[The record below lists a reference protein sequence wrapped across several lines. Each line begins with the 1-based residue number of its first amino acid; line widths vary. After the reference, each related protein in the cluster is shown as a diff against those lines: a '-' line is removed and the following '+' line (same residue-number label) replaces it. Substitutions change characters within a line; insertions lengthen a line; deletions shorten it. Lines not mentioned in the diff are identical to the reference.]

1 MMTLHVGLAEELQHD
16 FSRARAQL
24 TLARLHRAK
33 KDTPA
38 NRAAVAECLARID
51 AVLDMY
57 LEARYL
63 RL

>member
-1 MMTLHVGLAEELQHD
+1 MTTLYVGLAEELQQD
-16 FSRARAQL
+16 FSRARVQL
-24 TLARLHRAK
+24 TLARLDRAK

-38 NRAAVAECLARID
+38 NRAAVAECLVRID

-57 LEARYL
+57 LEAGYL